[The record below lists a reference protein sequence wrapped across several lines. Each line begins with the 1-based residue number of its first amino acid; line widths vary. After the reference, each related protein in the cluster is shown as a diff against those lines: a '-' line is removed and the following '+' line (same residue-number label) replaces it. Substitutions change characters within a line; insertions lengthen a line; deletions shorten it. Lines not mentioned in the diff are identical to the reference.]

1 MCSFYNMAV
10 GFLLFSFV
18 FQRTVIG
25 RCPWYCTA
33 VKALGAHAGH
43 KYSKQHQYCP
53 WFWHRY
59 TCCFLFVFFYIPVW
73 VDVSLKTNMLMHS
86 VHTAPHT
93 PISVC
98 ILMLPGKCCLHQCRI
113 KRLYCVSQER
123 GQSALSLARS
133 LHFQP
138 EMTGCDVTEFE
149 IILSVFTKRQVADP
163 GLNFGSPGP

>member
-1 MCSFYNMAV
+1 MVLHSCESIRSTCRTQVLKAASVLSPVLAQIY
-10 GFLLFSFV
+10 LLFF
-18 FQRTVIG
+18 
-25 RCPWYCTA
+25 
-33 VKALGAHAGH
+33 
-43 KYSKQHQYCP
+43 
-53 WFWHRY
+53 
-59 TCCFLFVFFYIPVW
+59 FFYIPVW

-113 KRLYCVSQER
+113 KMLYCVSQER

-149 IILSVFTKRQVADP
+149 IVLSVFTKRQVADP